1 MNRRKGTDLV
11 DYNAEARAANI
22 AVMKLSTA
30 VDLVRETEEAIFRKH
45 GKPMQDTPEH
55 VLAVNNRAVIREL
68 VIAVG
73 ELGRI
78 LGDVLGTLDS
88 KVTTN
93 ACPGDGIT
101 TASLYMCGVCQTTS
115 GTDRDL
121 AVLPKRGVTLST
133 GRSVPSI
140 GSGHDDGQAHPA
152 LVAEGAEGAGAVPVV
167 QQAVVRA

>member
-1 MNRRKGTDLV
+1 MQRRCGDCQFQAVTALLCPAGRADRFEFTPRVEKPTKGTDLV
-11 DYNAEARAANI
+11 DYTAEARAANI

-30 VDLVRETEEAIFRKH
+30 VDLVRETEEAIFRKY

-88 KVTTN
+88 RVTTE
-93 ACPGDGIT
+93 A
-101 TASLYMCGVCQTTS
+101 A
-115 GTDRDL
+115 
-121 AVLPKRGVTLST
+121 
-133 GRSVPSI
+133 
-140 GSGHDDGQAHPA
+140 QATK
-152 LVAEGAEGAGAVPVV
+152 
-167 QQAVVRA
+167 